1 MYDGSRIDVL
11 LTKDGIYDHL
21 LYLLLEEKSIVSH
34 YFIGKLIVY
43 DMIQHQEIPVL
54 QYDEQLT
61 TPTRNLEKYVR
72 FKSEDMWQNHAS
84 LEDRLEK
91 ASSQYCHEDDS
102 YRSIPAW
109 ELIPDAV
116 SEKVSTN
123 MISLIIKSQEEEI
136 SYIEDEQFKEWAQE
150 IVSDIFTDEGA

>member
-1 MYDGSRIDVL
+1 MYDGGKIDVL

-61 TPTRNLEKYVR
+61 TPTRNLENT
-72 FKSEDMWQNHAS
+72 SDLS
-84 LEDRLEK
+84 LKTCGRIMHLWKKDLKKQVVNIAMRLI
-91 ASSQYCHEDDS
+91 HID
-102 YRSIPAW
+102 
-109 ELIPDAV
+109 
-116 SEKVSTN
+116 
-123 MISLIIKSQEEEI
+123 
-136 SYIEDEQFKEWAQE
+136 
-150 IVSDIFTDEGA
+150 